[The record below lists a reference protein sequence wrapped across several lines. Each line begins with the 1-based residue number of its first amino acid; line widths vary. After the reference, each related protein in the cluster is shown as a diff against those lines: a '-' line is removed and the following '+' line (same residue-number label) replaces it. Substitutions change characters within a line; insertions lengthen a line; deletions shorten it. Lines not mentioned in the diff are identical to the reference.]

1 MKLLIA
7 AAALL
12 AGATLIAADAHAGP
26 PAALKPPVIHE
37 PFTLLP
43 CPSDPQSTLDR
54 EGCAEHRIV
63 HVDKQIDATARTIF
77 ARLADANA
85 KQDFIAA
92 QAAWLAYRKADCQ
105 SVSDKFAG
113 GTEAGVLAAGCTA
126 DRSAERLKDVK
137 AFATLLKTP

>member
-12 AGATLIAADAHAGP
+12 AGATLIAADAYAGR

-43 CPSDPQSTLDR
+43 CPSRPQSTLDR

-63 HVDKQIDATARTIF
+63 HIDKQIDATARTIF
-77 ARLADANA
+77 ARLADAGA
-85 KQDFIAA
+85 KQDFISA
-92 QAAWLAYRKADCQ
+92 QAAWVAYRQADCL
-105 SVSDKFAG
+105 SVSDRFEG
-113 GTEAGVLAAGCTA
+113 GTEAGALAASCTG
-126 DRSAERLKDVK
+126 DRSAQRLKDVK

>member
-7 AAALL
+7 AVALL
-12 AGATLIAADAHAGP
+12 AGATLIAADAHADR
-26 PAALKPPVIHE
+26 AAVLKPPVIHE

-43 CPSDPQSTLDR
+43 CPSRPQSTLDR

-63 HVDKQIDATARTIF
+63 RLDRQIDATARTIF

-92 QAAWLAYRKADCQ
+92 QTAWLAYRRADCQ
-105 SVSDKFAG
+105 SVSDKFEG
-113 GTEAGVLAAGCTA
+113 GTEAGVLAATCTA
-126 DRSAERLKDVK
+126 DRSVERLKDVK
-137 AFATLLKTP
+137 AFATLLQTP